1 MKKKLL
7 FACVT
12 LGFAAFMSS
21 CAMVQSPVSAWA
33 YVDVKA
39 PLAVTGNSGGSKVGT
54 AECSGIL
61 GLIATGDA
69 SVETAAKSAGISKIH
84 HVDYQASSIIGVIS
98 KYKVV
103 VYGE

>member
-1 MKKKLL
+1 MKKLL
-7 FACVT
+7 LICSVLF
-12 LGFAAFMSS
+12 LMSS
-21 CAMVQSPVSAWA
+21 CASVQSPVGAWA
-33 YVDVKA
+33 YISVKG
-39 PLAVTGNSGGSKVGT
+39 PMSVTANSGSSKVGT

-69 SVETAAKSAGISKIH
+69 SIQTAAKSAGISKIH
-84 HVDYQASSIIGVIS
+84 HVDYESNSILGIIS